1 MMNTL
6 PAQEIKRRG
15 IAAVDE
21 LIQTGDVHII
31 KNNQPQYVILSEE
44 RYRELIEAEN
54 EAYVARVRASLAE
67 VKAGHV
73 KRGNAK
79 DLIKELGLED

>member
-1 MMNTL
+1 MHTL

-31 KNNQPQYVILSEE
+31 KNNQPQYVVLSEE
-44 RYRELIEAEN
+44 RYRELIEAQN
-54 EAYVARVRASLAE
+54 EAYVARVRASLQD
-67 VKAGHV
+67 VKAGHL
-73 KRGNAK
+73 KRGSAK
-79 DLIKELGLED
+79 DLIKELDLED